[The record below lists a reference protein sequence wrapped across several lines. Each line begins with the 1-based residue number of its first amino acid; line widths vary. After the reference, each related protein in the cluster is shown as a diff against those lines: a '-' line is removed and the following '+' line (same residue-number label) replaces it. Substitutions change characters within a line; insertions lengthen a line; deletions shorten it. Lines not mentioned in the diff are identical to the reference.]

1 MSTDKRHWLIQDFLA
16 SIVVFLAALS
26 LSMGIAYASGVPKD
40 KAAAVGILTAIV
52 GGILVG
58 TLAGCPLQ
66 VTGPAAGLAVMV
78 SQFIERFGW
87 DQLAIIVLVA
97 GIIQLL
103 AGLLRLG
110 QWFRAVPP
118 SVIEGMLAGIGV
130 LIFAAQFHIM
140 VDDSPPGTGKEFGGV
155 INLITIP
162 EAVYKGITM
171 PEHRSAA
178 LIGLATIL
186 VITLWVNLAP
196 QRIRFIPGPLV
207 GVIFGATLAAL
218 AGASVNYVQMPDNI
232 LEAAGFI
239 SFNIDWSQMGLP
251 LLLAGLAL
259 AFVASAETLLTAT
272 AADMMQQHAPRTN
285 YDRELLAQGIGNSI
299 NGIFQLLPMT
309 GVIVRTATNI
319 QAGAQTRLATIL
331 HGVWLL
337 LFCAMF
343 PQVLRLVPIAA
354 LAAILVYTGAK
365 LFKWRN
371 FATFWNL
378 GKGEFLVYVATLGT
392 VVVID
397 LLTGIITGIVLA
409 IIRLLY
415 IFSQL
420 DIRLNLDAD
429 RRLAN
434 LYLSG
439 AATFIRLPK
448 LAEVLRQV
456 PGDYE
461 LHIHLEG
468 LTYIDHACFELLTN
482 WEKQHNKTGGTLVL
496 DWESLTAKFRPI
508 SQNSQNHRESATE
521 VRMQE

>member
-16 SIVVFLAALS
+16 SIVVFLVAVPLS
-26 LSMGIAYASGVPKD
+26 ISIAIASGVPED

-52 GGILVG
+52 GGIVVG
-58 TLAGCPLQ
+58 TFAGCPLQ
-66 VTGPAAGLAVMV
+66 VSGPDAGLAVMV
-78 SQFIERFGW
+78 SQFIVSYGW

-118 SVIEGMLAGIGV
+118 SVIEGILAGIGV
-130 LIFAAQFHIM
+130 LIFAAQFHLM
-140 VDDSPPGTGKEFGGV
+140 VDDTPPGTGKEFGGV

-171 PEHRSAA
+171 PKHRPAA

-207 GVIFGATLAAL
+207 GVIFIATLAAL
-218 AGASVNYVQMPDNI
+218 AGASVEYVKMPDNI
-232 LEAAGFI
+232 LEAAGLI

-259 AFVASAETLLTAT
+259 AFVASTVTLLNAT
-272 AADMMQQHAPRTN
+272 AADMIQQHAPRTN

-299 NGIFQLLPMT
+299 NGIFQLLPMA
-309 GVIVRTATNI
+309 GLIVRTATSI

-343 PQVLRLVPIAA
+343 PQVLRLVPITT

-420 DIRLNLDAD
+420 DIRLNLDAN

-496 DWESLTAKFRPI
+496 DWESLTAKFRSI